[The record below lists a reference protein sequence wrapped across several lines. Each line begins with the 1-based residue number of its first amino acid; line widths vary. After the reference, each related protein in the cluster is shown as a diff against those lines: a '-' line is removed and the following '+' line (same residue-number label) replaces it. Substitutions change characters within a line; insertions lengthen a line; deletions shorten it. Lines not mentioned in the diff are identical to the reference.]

1 MEELLFAMDKENMSM
16 ETLYNLEE
24 IEKPDEEVDTMAGLL
39 NSVSCDVSS
48 LFGI

>member
-1 MEELLFAMDKENMSM
+1 MKELSFAMDKGNMNM

-24 IEKPDEEVDTMAGLL
+24 IKKPDREVTDIAGLL

-48 LFGI
+48 LFGN